1 MCYKL
6 EFNDVY
12 YWKLISNDRGKFF
25 VKEYLDK
32 PFGLYISP
40 LNIVE
45 NDIEYWFDIITNKIV
60 KIRRSYRG
68 IEVVSSPYVLSYISF
83 NRVDSVVIDDYKL
96 YNDMSDSLIDNSF
109 YCELLFNMYDI
120 DEIPFD
126 VIMEDNSKKLSLKYI
141 NKN

>member
-6 EFNDVY
+6 EFKDVY
-12 YWKLISNDRGKFF
+12 YWKLIINDKGKFF

-32 PFGLYISP
+32 PFDLYISP

-45 NDIEYWFDIITNKIV
+45 NDIEYWYDIITNKIV
-60 KIRRSYRG
+60 KIKRSYKG
-68 IEVVSSPYVLSYISF
+68 IEIVSSPYILPYISF
-83 NRVDSVVIDDYKL
+83 NRVDSVHIDDYKL

-126 VIMEDNSKKLSLKYI
+126 VIKEDNCKKLSLKYI
-141 NKN
+141 NKD